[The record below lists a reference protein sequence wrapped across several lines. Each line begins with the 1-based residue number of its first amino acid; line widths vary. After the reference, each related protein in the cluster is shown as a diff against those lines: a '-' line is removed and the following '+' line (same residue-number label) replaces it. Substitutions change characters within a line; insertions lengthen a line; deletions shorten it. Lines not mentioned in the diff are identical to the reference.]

1 MATYIPPEEQDQI
14 DLAWMREALIM
25 AEEALS
31 NDEVPVGCVFVKGGQ
46 AIARARNRTNE
57 WRNATLHAEL
67 EAIDHLLPSHP
78 APLSTITLYVTV
90 EPCVMCASA
99 LRQVGI
105 GRVVYGCG
113 NDRFGGCGSVI
124 PVNNSP
130 RLDSHPAYV
139 AVGGFYREE
148 AIMLLRRFYM
158 SQNPNAPKPKKKAT
172 RVLKTDIPPPP
183 SRNTT
188 PQSSRPSSTAP
199 SHRRPIPSADASTTG
214 TSTPALSEGEKK
226 SQERVMR
233 DDGLPIGSTMV
244 STPSETPL
252 PQERR

>member
-31 NDEVPVGCVFVKGGQ
+31 NDEVPVGLRLMTAWNHGTMRRKLMRRFV
-46 AIARARNRTNE
+46 R
-57 WRNATLHAEL
+57 
-67 EAIDHLLPSHP
+67 
-78 APLSTITLYVTV
+78 
-90 EPCVMCASA
+90 
-99 LRQVGI
+99 
-105 GRVVYGCG
+105 
-113 NDRFGGCGSVI
+113 
-124 PVNNSP
+124 P

-199 SHRRPIPSADASTTG
+199 SQRWPVPSADASTTG
-214 TSTPALSEGEKK
+214 TSTPTLSEGENK
-226 SQERVMR
+226 SQERLMR

-252 PQERR
+252 PQEGR